1 MWCHQESNRG
11 HKDFQSFA
19 LPTELWHHTR
29 QIVILTLASAKVHHL
44 YQTTKFLLIKVII
57 KIKKSFCK
65 GRRRSG
71 IKNKNFVFCF
81 VIPLTC
87 TTFAKESGCSAVGS
101 ALRSGRRC
109 RQFES
114 GHPDI
119 KGARKN
125 IISPCA
131 FSFKYNPTLKA
142 IEEDIIKVQ
151 TSDLLS
157 LHRAHYTR

>member
-1 MWCHQESNRG
+1 M
-11 HKDFQSFA
+11 K
-19 LPTELWHHTR
+19 
-29 QIVILTLASAKVHHL
+29 
-44 YQTTKFLLIKVII
+44 
-57 KIKKSFCK
+57 
-65 GRRRSG
+65 
-71 IKNKNFVFCF
+71 FCF

-125 IISPCA
+125 NISPYA

>member
-1 MWCHQESNRG
+1 M
-11 HKDFQSFA
+11 F
-19 LPTELWHHTR
+19 
-29 QIVILTLASAKVHHL
+29 
-44 YQTTKFLLIKVII
+44 
-57 KIKKSFCK
+57 K
-65 GRRRSG
+65 GRRRSGIKNKNFVFCFVIPLTCTTFKLGRLHSG

-125 IISPCA
+125 NISPYA
-131 FSFKYNPTLKA
+131 FSFKYSPTLKA

>member
-1 MWCHQESNRG
+1 MHVYQKKLVSLHSLLRHDVTN
-11 HKDFQSFA
+11 HKQ
-19 LPTELWHHTR
+19 
-29 QIVILTLASAKVHHL
+29 
-44 YQTTKFLLIKVII
+44 
-57 KIKKSFCK
+57 
-65 GRRRSG
+65 
-71 IKNKNFVFCF
+71 
-81 VIPLTC
+81 
-87 TTFAKESGCSAVGS
+87 SGCSAVGS

-125 IISPCA
+125 NISPYA

-151 TSDLLS
+151 TSDSLS